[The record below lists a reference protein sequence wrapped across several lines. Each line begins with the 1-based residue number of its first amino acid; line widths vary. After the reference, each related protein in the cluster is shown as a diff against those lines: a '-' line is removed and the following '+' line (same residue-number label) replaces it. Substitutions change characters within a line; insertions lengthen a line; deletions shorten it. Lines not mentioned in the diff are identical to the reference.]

1 MPETR
6 QRKKV
11 TERLYSKMDAS
22 PFTMPG
28 FPPTSSKAGVGGM
41 REIQL
46 LGHTNYRP
54 TFCNMNTRTLPDGY
68 GLQTHPTGNGLLL
81 LTQTGYKLDTWIT
94 CPIAN
99 VSDQKNKN

>member
-1 MPETR
+1 
-6 QRKKV
+6 
-11 TERLYSKMDAS
+11 
-22 PFTMPG
+22 
-28 FPPTSSKAGVGGM
+28 M